1 MELPLKNY
9 FLKRLRCR
17 FADFCDEKT
26 VSISEAEAA
35 VGEET
40 YTHTH
45 INI

>member
-26 VSISEAEAA
+26 VSISGAEAA